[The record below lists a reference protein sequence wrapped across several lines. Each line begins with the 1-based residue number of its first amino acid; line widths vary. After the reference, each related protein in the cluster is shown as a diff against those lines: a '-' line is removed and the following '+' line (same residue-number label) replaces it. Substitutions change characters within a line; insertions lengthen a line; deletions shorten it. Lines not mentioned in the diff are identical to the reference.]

1 MANFKHKVFLLIAKW
16 IPVAVAA
23 GILINNTLVMLD
35 VKDVILDLFDITVGS
50 SLAFVIMMYACSYVF
65 NFCHWHKIVI
75 TYDLFVLL
83 YILLIRYTNIGEC
96 SDGLLLTIHYILAG
110 IFIALIWYVMKNLN
124 KLMEHYKQTVRI
136 DANNAWDIICHFKE
150 AVCENTNVSE
160 ESLFEIMKDFY
171 EKLIGKHFTEP
182 YALYQVSQMYHIN
195 NKGIKIDAPLFS
207 IEATK
212 KIYDRRIR
220 PLNKDVTMWDVYVAL
235 NAQYHDNINLYEK
248 WFPNATNNEIED
260 KIVEATT
267 SNWFED
273 EDASSDKV
281 WEYFRVI

>member
-1 MANFKHKVFLLIAKW
+1 MTNFKHKVFLLIAKW

-23 GILINNTLVMLD
+23 GILINNTLAMLD

-65 NFCHWHKIVI
+65 NFCYWHKIVI

-83 YILLIRYTNIGEC
+83 YILLIRYTN
-96 SDGLLLTIHYILAG
+96 
-110 IFIALIWYVMKNLN
+110 
-124 KLMEHYKQTVRI
+124 
-136 DANNAWDIICHFKE
+136 
-150 AVCENTNVSE
+150 
-160 ESLFEIMKDFY
+160 
-171 EKLIGKHFTEP
+171 
-182 YALYQVSQMYHIN
+182 
-195 NKGIKIDAPLFS
+195 
-207 IEATK
+207 
-212 KIYDRRIR
+212 
-220 PLNKDVTMWDVYVAL
+220 
-235 NAQYHDNINLYEK
+235 HDNINLYEK

-260 KIVEATT
+260 KIVEATI

>member
-1 MANFKHKVFLLIAKW
+1 M
-16 IPVAVAA
+16 
-23 GILINNTLVMLD
+23 
-35 VKDVILDLFDITVGS
+35 
-50 SLAFVIMMYACSYVF
+50 
-65 NFCHWHKIVI
+65 
-75 TYDLFVLL
+75 
-83 YILLIRYTNIGEC
+83 E
-96 SDGLLLTIHYILAG
+96 
-110 IFIALIWYVMKNLN
+110 NLN
-124 KLMEHYKQTVRI
+124 KLIDHYKQTVRI
-136 DANNAWDIICHFKE
+136 DSNNAWDIICHFKD
-150 AVCENTNVSE
+150 AVCDNTDVGE
-160 ESLFEIMKDFY
+160 DKLFEIMKDFH

-182 YALYQVSQMYHIN
+182 YALYQVSQIYHTN

-260 KIVEATT
+260 KIVEATI

>member
-1 MANFKHKVFLLIAKW
+1 MKMIDTETGHEMVEVSGHDKKEYASKGVAGTGLGLGIAGTALWLLSSGLGGGLFGNR
-16 IPVAVAA
+16 A
-23 GILINNTLVMLD
+23 G
-35 VKDVILDLFDITVGS
+35 
-50 SLAFVIMMYACSYVF
+50 
-65 NFCHWHKIVI
+65 
-75 TYDLFVLL
+75 
-83 YILLIRYTNIGEC
+83 
-96 SDGLLLTIHYILAG
+96 LAG
-110 IFIALIWYVMKNLN
+110 AAAIGA
-124 KLMEHYKQTVRI
+124 E
-136 DANNAWDIICHFKE
+136 
-150 AVCENTNVSE
+150 VSE
-160 ESLFEIMKDFY
+160 ESLFEIMKDFH

-182 YALYQVSQMYHIN
+182 YALYQVSQMYHTN

-260 KIVEATT
+260 KIVEATI

>member
-1 MANFKHKVFLLIAKW
+1 
-16 IPVAVAA
+16 
-23 GILINNTLVMLD
+23 
-35 VKDVILDLFDITVGS
+35 
-50 SLAFVIMMYACSYVF
+50 
-65 NFCHWHKIVI
+65 
-75 TYDLFVLL
+75 
-83 YILLIRYTNIGEC
+83 
-96 SDGLLLTIHYILAG
+96 
-110 IFIALIWYVMKNLN
+110 MKNLN

-160 ESLFEIMKDFY
+160 ESLFEIMKDFH

-182 YALYQVSQMYHIN
+182 YALYQVSQMYHTN

-220 PLNKDVTMWDVYVAL
+220 PLNKDVTIWDVYVAL

-260 KIVEATT
+260 KIVEATIN
-267 SNWFED
+267 NWFED

-281 WEYFRVI
+281 WEYFRII

>member
-23 GILINNTLVMLD
+23 GILINNTLAMLD

-50 SLAFVIMMYACSYVF
+50 SLAFIIMMYACSYVF
-65 NFCHWHKIVI
+65 NFCYWHI
-75 TYDLFVLL
+75 
-83 YILLIRYTNIGEC
+83 
-96 SDGLLLTIHYILAG
+96 
-110 IFIALIWYVMKNLN
+110 
-124 KLMEHYKQTVRI
+124 
-136 DANNAWDIICHFKE
+136 
-150 AVCENTNVSE
+150 
-160 ESLFEIMKDFY
+160 
-171 EKLIGKHFTEP
+171 
-182 YALYQVSQMYHIN
+182 
-195 NKGIKIDAPLFS
+195 FS

-220 PLNKDVTMWDVYVAL
+220 PLNKDITMWDVYVAL

-260 KIVEATT
+260 KIVEATI